1 MKAKMN
7 IRIKNGRWT
16 VNGKLFKDLTLDEI
30 KILSIFIESFKIHEH
45 EIIN

>member
-45 EIIN
+45 EIID